1 MNECK
6 CDNCKH
12 CFEEKK
18 ENKGLHKELVMELEL
33 NESRIY
39 TSVNAD
45 KIKIG
50 SKGYYS
56 NSLEGLI
63 MEVKNSLGNDYGE
76 IYGIKPRSFNNRFF
90 IKGVGEFNL
99 FYLVAEPEE
108 CRPHYD
114 MEESL
119 KHLGIKPMFVSRC
132 KQFKVCESAKNGEC
146 KGCNVWNYLYDIKAL
161 QKWCKE
167 HNKDFVLFTME
178 MQRHLEE

>member
-1 MNECK
+1 
-6 CDNCKH
+6 
-12 CFEEKK
+12 
-18 ENKGLHKELVMELEL
+18 MELD
-33 NESRIY
+33 ESRIY

-56 NSLEGLI
+56 NSLEGLM

-108 CRPHYD
+108 CRPHCDIVAD
-114 MEESL
+114 MRSRL
-119 KHLGIKPMFVSRC
+119 PGSKKPMFVSRC
-132 KQFKVCESAKNGEC
+132 KKFKVCESAKLGGC
-146 KGCNVWNYLYDIKAL
+146 RGCNIWNYLYDIRAL
-161 QKWCKE
+161 QEWCKE
-167 HNKDFVLFTME
+167 HDKDFMLFTME
-178 MQRHLEE
+178 MQRHLN